1 MPKLSLTLSGKG
13 TLVGADVIMET
24 PQQGMPI
31 EGLGFYTSNV
41 DGEWEFTEV
50 DDGTMDISV
59 SNVYSYHQ
67 ASVLTNGPSILFK
80 VRAKEDAR
88 ILLMEV
94 YVGLISFKYI
104 YNSSE

>member
-1 MPKLSLTLSGKG
+1 
-13 TLVGADVIMET
+13 MET
-24 PQQGMPI
+24 PQQGMLI

-59 SNVYSYHQ
+59 PKVYSYHQ
-67 ASVLTNGPSILFK
+67 ASVLTNGHSINFK

-88 ILLMEV
+88 VLLMEV
-94 YVGLISFKYI
+94 LFDFK
-104 YNSSE
+104 